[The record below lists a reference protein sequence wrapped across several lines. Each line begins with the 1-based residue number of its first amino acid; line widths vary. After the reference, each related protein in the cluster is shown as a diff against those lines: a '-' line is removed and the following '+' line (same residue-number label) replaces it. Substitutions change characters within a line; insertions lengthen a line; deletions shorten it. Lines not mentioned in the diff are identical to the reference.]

1 VSAATKGHAVI
12 TIGIDPHKRS
22 LTAVALD
29 PHSRLLGQLRLAVTS
44 QAASQLL
51 AWAEQWPERR
61 WAVEGAGGLGRG
73 IAQLLVSAGEPVV
86 DVPAKLAARARLLG
100 TSSARKTDL
109 ADACSV
115 ATAAIH
121 HRRLRPVALEGQ
133 TVVLRLLSDRR
144 DDLVAERTR
153 TLSRLH
159 VLLADLQPGGATREL
174 TAARAVAL
182 LRRIH
187 PITVV
192 DVERNRIARELL
204 ADVRRL
210 DRQVKTASQAI
221 RTAVCDHGTT
231 LTEVFGVG
239 PVLAAKLVGHAGDIT
254 RFPDRDHFASYTG
267 TAPVEAS
274 SGDVRRHR
282 LNRGGNR
289 QLNTALHLIAVCQ
302 IRDPSPGQAYYRR
315 KLAQA
320 KTPEEARRSLKRHL
334 ANVIYSHLVTDHRHH
349 TRAC

>member
-1 VSAATKGHAVI
+1 VV

-22 LTAVALD
+22 LTAAALD
-29 PHSRLLGQLRLAVTS
+29 PHSRLLGQLRVSVSA
-44 QAASQLL
+44 QAGRQLL
-51 AWAEQWPERR
+51 GWAEQWPQRR
-61 WAVEGAGGLGRG
+61 WAVEGASGLGRG
-73 IAQLLVSAGEPVV
+73 IAQLLVAAGEQVM

-115 ATAAIH
+115 ATAALH
-121 HRRLRPVALEGQ
+121 HRRLRPVALEDH
-133 TVVLRLLSDRR
+133 TVIFRLLSDRR

-159 VLLADLQPGGATREL
+159 VLLADLHPGGAKREL
-174 TAARAVAL
+174 TAARAAAL
-182 LRRIH
+182 LRRTY
-187 PITVV
+187 PITPV
-192 DVERNRIARELL
+192 DLERKRIARQLL

-210 DRQVKTASQAI
+210 DREIKTASQTI
-221 RTAVCDHGTT
+221 RTAVREHGTT

-239 PVLAAKLVGHAGDIT
+239 PVLAAKLLGHTGDIT

-302 IRDPSPGQAYYRR
+302 IRDASPGQLYYRR
-315 KLAQA
+315 KLGQA

-334 ANVIYSHLVTDHRHH
+334 SNVVHAHLVADYRRRTP
-349 TRAC
+349 AS

>member
-1 VSAATKGHAVI
+1 M
-12 TIGIDPHKRS
+12 
-22 LTAVALD
+22 
-29 PHSRLLGQLRLAVTS
+29 RLPVTR
-44 QAASQLL
+44 QAGAQLL
-51 AWAEQWPERR
+51 VWAAAWPERC
-61 WAVEGAGGLGRG
+61 WAVEGASGLGRG
-73 IAQLLVSAGEPVV
+73 IAQQLVAAGEQVV

-100 TSSARKTDL
+100 TSNSRKTDL

-121 HRRLRPVALEGQ
+121 HRRLRPVALEDH
-133 TVVLRLLSDRR
+133 TVVLRLLSGHR

-159 VLLADLQPGGATREL
+159 VLLADLQPGGAKREL
-174 TAARAVAL
+174 SATRAVAL
-182 LRRIH
+182 LRRVR
-187 PITVV
+187 PITPV
-192 DVERNRIARELL
+192 DVERKRIARQLL

-221 RTAVCDHGTT
+221 RTAVCEHGTT

-239 PVLAAKLVGHAGDIT
+239 PVLAAKLLAHAGDIT

-282 LNRGGNR
+282 LNQGGNR

-334 ANVIYSHLVTDHRHH
+334 ANVVYRHLITDHRHR
-349 TRAC
+349 TRTC

>member
-1 VSAATKGHAVI
+1 VI

-29 PHSRLLGQLRLAVTS
+29 PHSRVLGQQRLAVTS
-44 QAASQLL
+44 QVATQLL
-51 AWAEQWPERR
+51 AWAEQWPQRR
-61 WAVEGAGGLGRG
+61 WAVEGASGLGRG
-73 IAQLLVSAGEPVV
+73 IAQLLVAAGEPVL

-100 TSSARKTDL
+100 SSSARKSDL

-115 ATAAIH
+115 AAAALH
-121 HRRLRPVALEGQ
+121 HRQLRPVVLEDQ
-133 TVVLRLLSDRR
+133 TMVLRLLSDRR

-159 VLLADLQPGGATREL
+159 VLLADLQPGGANREL
-174 TAARAVAL
+174 TATRAAAL
-182 LRRIH
+182 LRQIH
-187 PITVV
+187 PITAV
-192 DVERNRIARELL
+192 DVERKRIARQLL

-221 RTAVCDHGTT
+221 RQAVREHGTT
-231 LTEVFGVG
+231 LTQVFGVG
-239 PVLAAKLVGHAGDIT
+239 PVLAAKLLGHAGDLT
-254 RFPDRDHFASYTG
+254 RFPSRDHFASYSG
-267 TAPVEAS
+267 TAPIEAS

-320 KTPEEARRSLKRHL
+320 KTPAEARRSLKRHL
-334 ANVIYSHLVTDHRHH
+334 SNVVYSHLVTDHRHR
-349 TRAC
+349 TRGC

>member
-1 VSAATKGHAVI
+1 VI

-22 LTAVALD
+22 LTAAALD
-29 PHSRLLGQLRLAVTS
+29 PHSRLLGQLRLPATS
-44 QAASQLL
+44 QAATQLL
-51 AWAEQWPERR
+51 AWAAAWPERR
-61 WAVEGAGGLGRG
+61 WAVEGASGLGRG
-73 IAQLLVSAGEPVV
+73 IAQLLAAAGEPVV
-86 DVPAKLAARARLLG
+86 DVPAKLAARSAAVHQQRPQERPGRRLLG
-100 TSSARKTDL
+100 RRRRPPPPA
-109 ADACSV
+109 V
-115 ATAAIH
+115 AAG
-121 HRRLRPVALEGQ
+121 RPRGSDGD
-133 TVVLRLLSDRR
+133 LRLLSDRR

-159 VLLADLQPGGATREL
+159 VLLADLYPGGANREL
-174 TAARAVAL
+174 SATRAAAL
-182 LRRIH
+182 LRRVH
-187 PITVV
+187 PITVA
-192 DVERNRIARELL
+192 DVERKRIAHELL

-210 DRQVKTASQAI
+210 DRQIKTASQAI
-221 RTAVCDHGTT
+221 RQAVREHGTT

-239 PVLAAKLVGHAGDIT
+239 AVLAAKLPGHAGDIT

-282 LNRGGNR
+282 RNRGGNC

-302 IRDPSPGQAYYRR
+302 IRDPSPGQAFYRR

-334 ANVIYSHLVTDHRHH
+334 ANVIYRHLIADHRRR
-349 TRAC
+349 TPAS

>member
-1 VSAATKGHAVI
+1 VI

-22 LTAVALD
+22 LTAAALD
-29 PHSRLLGQLRLAVTS
+29 SHSQLLGQLRLPASAQTG
-44 QAASQLL
+44 SQLL
-51 AWAEQWPERR
+51 AWAATWPQRR
-61 WAVEGAGGLGRG
+61 WAVEGASGLGRP
-73 IAQLLVSAGEPVV
+73 IAQLLIAAGEPVV
-86 DVPAKLAARARLLG
+86 DVPATLAARARLLS

-115 ATAAIH
+115 AAAAIH
-121 HRRLRPVALEGQ
+121 HRQLRPVAPEDP
-133 TVVLRLLSDRR
+133 TVILRLLSDRR
-144 DDLVAERTR
+144 EDLVAERTR

-159 VLLADLQPGGATREL
+159 VLLAELHPGGAPRQL
-174 TAARAVAL
+174 TAARAAAL
-182 LRRIH
+182 LRQLR

-192 DVERNRIARELL
+192 DLARKRIAHQLL

-210 DRQVKTASQAI
+210 DRQITTASQAI
-221 RTAVCDHGTT
+221 GTAVRGHGTT
-231 LTEVFGVG
+231 LTEVYGVG
-239 PVLAAKLVGHAGDIT
+239 PILAAKLVGQVGDIT

-267 TAPVEAS
+267 TAPIEAS

-289 QLNTALHLIAVCQ
+289 QLNCALHLIAVCQ

-320 KTPEEARRSLKRHL
+320 KTPQEARRSLKRHL
-334 ANVIYSHLVTDHRHH
+334 SNVVHAHLAADHRRR
-349 TRAC
+349 TPTS

>member
-1 VSAATKGHAVI
+1 VI

-29 PHSRLLGQLRLAVTS
+29 PHSRVVGQQRLAVTS
-44 QAASQLL
+44 QVATQLL
-51 AWAEQWPERR
+51 AWAEQWPQRR

-73 IAQLLVSAGEPVV
+73 IAQLLVRAGEPVV

-121 HRRLRPVALEGQ
+121 HRRLRPVALEDQ

-144 DDLVAERTR
+144 DDLVAECTR

-289 QLNTALHLIAVCQ
+289 QLNCALHLIAVCQ